1 MHLAKPCLDV
11 GLFTDDVAAQ
21 CTFWS
26 DVVGLG
32 SPQELE
38 IEPGWVQHRF
48 DAHGSVIKV
57 NHLVAGLPPAPP
69 SGVTAV
75 TVAVAGRDGAWT
87 GEHPGGGAVSAVAPG
102 GDGVTGI
109 GITLSSPDPER
120 LVAFY
125 HDTLGFD
132 ATGPS
137 AVRCGQ
143 TPLVVVE
150 GPGGSPTDEVVG
162 PGYRYLTV
170 QVHDVDHEIDEVVR
184 RGGRLLRAPEFVAGV
199 ARIGFVADPDG
210 TWIELSARASLTGIR
225 IPS

>member
-1 MHLAKPCLDV
+1 MHLAKDRLDV
-11 GLFTDDVAAQ
+11 GLFTDDAAAQ
-21 CTFWS
+21 RDFWA
-26 DVVGLG
+26 DRVGLG
-32 SPQELE
+32 AAQELE

-57 NHLVAGLPPAPP
+57 NHLARGVPPAPP

-75 TVAVAGRDGAWT
+75 TVAADRDGPWT
-87 GEHPGGGAVSAVAPG
+87 GEHPGGGTVSVIGPG
-102 GDGVTGI
+102 GDVTGI

-125 HDTLGFD
+125 RDVLDFE
-132 ATGPS
+132 ATGPL

-143 TPLVVVE
+143 TPVAVVE
-150 GPGGSPTDEVVG
+150 GPGGSPTDDVVG

-170 QVHDVDHEIDEVVR
+170 QVHDVDREIDEVLR
-184 RGGRLLRAPEFVAGV
+184 RGGRLLRAPAFVAGV

>member
-1 MHLAKPCLDV
+1 MQLAKPCLDV

-21 CTFWS
+21 RGFWS

-32 SPQELE
+32 PAQELE

-48 DAHGSVIKV
+48 DAHGSVVKV
-57 NHLVAGLPPAPP
+57 NHLASGLPAAPP
-69 SGVTAV
+69 SGIVAV
-75 TVAVAGRDGAWT
+75 TVGVDGRDGTWS
-87 GEHPGGGAVSAVAPG
+87 GEHPGGGAVALVAPG

-125 HDTLGFD
+125 RDALGFE
-132 ATGPS
+132 ATGPL
-137 AVRCGQ
+137 AVRCGG
-143 TPLVVVE
+143 TPLAVVE
-150 GPGGSPTDEVVG
+150 GPGGSPTDDVVG

-170 QVHDVDHEIDEVVR
+170 QVHDVDHEIDEVLR
-184 RGGRLLRAPEFVAGV
+184 RGGRLLRAPAFVAGV

>member
-1 MHLAKPCLDV
+1 MHLAKNQLDV
-11 GLFTDDVAAQ
+11 GLFTSDVAAQ
-21 CTFWS
+21 RGFWS

-32 SPQELE
+32 PAHRLE

-57 NHLVAGLPPAPP
+57 NHLAAGLPQAPP

-75 TVAVAGRDGAWT
+75 TVAVADRDGTWR
-87 GEHPGGGAVSAVAPG
+87 GEHPGGGTVSVVGPG
-102 GDGVTGI
+102 AGGVTGI
-109 GITLSSPDPER
+109 GVTLSSPDPER

-125 HDTLGFD
+125 RDTLGFE
-132 ATGPS
+132 ATGPL
-137 AVRCGQ
+137 AVRCGE
-143 TPLVVVE
+143 TPLAVVE
-150 GPGGSPTDEVVG
+150 GPGGSPTDDVVG

-184 RGGRLLRAPEFVAGV
+184 RGGRLLRAPAFVAGV